1 MSFRTQFQ
9 GCSVKFSPF
18 RENLL
23 AVCTSQN
30 FGIVG
35 NGRQHVLQLTPQGIR
50 EVVAFDTLDG
60 LYDCAWS
67 ESNENIIVSASG
79 DGTLR
84 AWDISAPPQ
93 ANPIRSYAEHTHE
106 VHSVTWN
113 PLRRDCFVSTSWDD
127 TAKVWSPDAPVSIR
141 TFREHSYC
149 VYTAAWCPTEADVL
163 ITASGDC
170 TCKVFDV
177 RQPVSSM
184 TIKPHDFEVLAVD
197 WNKYDENI
205 VATGS
210 VDKTIR
216 TWDLRRPQS
225 PLCVFAAHAYAVRR
239 LVFSPFSA
247 GLLAACS
254 YDMSVTLWDIGKP
267 GTPPLQRWGHHTE
280 FAVGLDFSAL
290 VDGLIASS
298 GWDGLTYVWHVQGQ
312 PGVLPPLPQ
321 R

>member
-1 MSFRTQFQ
+1 MRT
-9 GCSVKFSPF
+9 
-18 RENLL
+18 
-23 AVCTSQN
+23 
-30 FGIVG
+30 
-35 NGRQHVLQLTPQGIR
+35 
-50 EVVAFDTLDG
+50 
-60 LYDCAWS
+60 
-67 ESNENIIVSASG
+67 
-79 DGTLR
+79 
-84 AWDISAPPQ
+84 
-93 ANPIRSYAEHTHE
+93 RS
-106 VHSVTWN
+106 
-113 PLRRDCFVSTSWDD
+113 
-127 TAKVWSPDAPVSIR
+127 
-141 TFREHSYC
+141 

-184 TIKPHDFEVLAVD
+184 TIKPHDFEVKSTGWGSGPVACSPGAVHCKRVLSD
-197 WNKYDENI
+197 PSAGPGGRLEQVRREHRCHGVGRQDHPD
-205 VATGS
+205 VGPPAPP
-210 VDKTIR
+210 VPALR
-216 TWDLRRPQS
+216 LRCARLRRPEARVLAVQAS
-225 PLCVFAAHAYAVRR
+225 GMRWQGKRRAHQLSGPAVVLLWLRPIVGVSTSR
-239 LVFSPFSA
+239 PPFHLRSA

-298 GWDGLTYVWHVQGQ
+298 GWDGLTYVWNVQAQ